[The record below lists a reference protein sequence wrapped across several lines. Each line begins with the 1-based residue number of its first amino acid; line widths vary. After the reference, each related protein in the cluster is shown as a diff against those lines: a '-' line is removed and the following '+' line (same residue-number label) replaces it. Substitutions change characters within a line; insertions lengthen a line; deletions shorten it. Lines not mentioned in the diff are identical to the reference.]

1 MKKILI
7 LLIGFAF
14 TQSIQTKEFEVIFD
28 TSSESF
34 NLFDSINAIEGS
46 YMIQLMAVDW
56 LGQFDDFCD
65 EYINTPFFGLPLFL
79 YSNHNYGTGSQE
91 TYNIFS
97 GFSEGNSTNF
107 SNIQLSCYG
116 IPVEDYTT
124 FLVSDFKPNIYIDY
138 LSELAD
144 YPEITNFKIKFWA
157 TGMFEDGGV
166 GLQGDMNDDEII
178 NVVDIVALVNI
189 IIGE

>member
-14 TQSIQTKEFEVIFD
+14 TQSIQTKEFEVTFD

-65 EYINTPFFGLPLFL
+65 EWINTPFFSLPLFL

-91 TYNIFS
+91 VYDIIS
-97 GFSEGNSTNF
+97 GMAEGNPNIF

-116 IPVEDYTT
+116 IEVEDYNT
-124 FLVSDFKPNIYIDY
+124 FLISETKPNIYITY
-138 LSELAD
+138 SNELAD

-166 GLQGDMNDDEII
+166 GLQGDMNDDDII

>member
-65 EYINTPFFGLPLFL
+65 EWTINTPFSLPLLL
-79 YSNHNYGTGSQE
+79 YSNHYYGTGSQE
-91 TYNIFS
+91 IYDTIS
-97 GFSEGNSTNF
+97 GFVDFIPSGNM
-107 SNIQLSCYG
+107 QLSCYG
-116 IPVEDYTT
+116 IPVEDYNT
-124 FLVSDFKPNIYIDY
+124 FLISETKPNIYIAY
-138 LSELAD
+138 LNELAD

-166 GLQGDMNDDEII
+166 GLQGDMNDDDII